1 MYKVLLIEDDDTARK
16 QLAKYVQKERFEVIQ
31 AENGRVGI
39 ELFKTE
45 NPHIV
50 LTDLKMPDVDGMEVV
65 HTVKRLSPETEIIVF
80 TGYGEVETAISAI
93 REGVLDYLKKPID
106 LDALSMALG
115 RAEEKIGMRHSEHL
129 YPHILLAEDEEIP
142 RIRLKRVLEKEHWK
156 VLDVSD
162 GEAAVNTFISTKMDI
177 VLLDVK
183 MPKLDGLQALHQM
196 RAINDDFEAI
206 VFTGYSDEQ
215 SAIHAMRG
223 GAVSFLRKPVDLDQL
238 IATIEKALEK
248 LYRDRALR
256 YRTREL
262 ELAKQILAQV
272 TDEEE
277 VILNI
282 HKSVV
287 EQSLTFAQKLM
298 DSIPTP
304 VVVIKKDLTL
314 TYMNKCMLE
323 ALDFTPKSIDE
334 KLLENLKKI
343 GIKDL
348 SIEQITNSI
357 DILFSVPGKLETIK
371 TGTHS
376 LITLTLITVVGD
388 VKEHYVLIALRGERS
403 A

>member
-16 QLAKYVQKERFEVIQ
+16 QLAKFVQKERFEVVQ

-39 ELFKTE
+39 ELFE
-45 NPHIV
+45 SEHPHIV
-50 LTDLKMPDVDGMEVV
+50 LTDLKMPDIDGMEVV

-80 TGYGEVETAISAI
+80 TGYGEVDTAIAAI

-115 RAEEKIGMRHSEHL
+115 RASEKISMRHSEQL
-129 YPHILLAEDEEIP
+129 YPHILLAEDEETP
-142 RIRLKRVLEKEHWK
+142 RIRLKRILEKENWR
-156 VLDVSD
+156 VFDVSN
-162 GEAAVNTFISTKMDI
+162 GEEALSTFISTKMDI
-177 VLLDVK
+177 VLLDIK
-183 MPKLDGLQALHQM
+183 MPKLDGLEALHQM

-206 VFTGYSDEQ
+206 IFTGYGDEH
-215 SAIHAMRG
+215 SAINAMRC

-262 ELAKQILAQV
+262 ELAKQILAHI

-282 HKSVV
+282 HKNVV

-304 VVVIKKDLTL
+304 VIVINKDLTII
-314 TYMNKCMLE
+314 YMNKSMLE
-323 ALDFTPKSIDE
+323 ALDFTPKRIDE
-334 KLLENLKKI
+334 KLLENLKNL

-348 SIEQITNSI
+348 SIEQITNAI
-357 DILFSVPGKLETIK
+357 DILFLEPGKLEILK
-371 TGTHS
+371 TGAHS

-388 VKEHYVLIALRGERS
+388 VKEHYVLMAMRGERS